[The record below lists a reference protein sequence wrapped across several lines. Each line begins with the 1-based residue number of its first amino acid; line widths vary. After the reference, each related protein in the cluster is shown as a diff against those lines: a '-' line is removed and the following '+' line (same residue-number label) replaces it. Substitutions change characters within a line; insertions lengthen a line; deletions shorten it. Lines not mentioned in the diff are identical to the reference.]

1 MAALIDKILCMHGGL
16 SPQLTNLDQIRKFSR
31 PTDVLDSS
39 LLCDLLWPRPGRDSK
54 GWRMN
59 DRGVSRT
66 FGPDKVSGS
75 LKKHD
80 MDLICHLHQV
90 IIILLLFHSL

>member
-16 SPQLTNLDQIRKFSR
+16 SPELTNLDQIRKFSR
-31 PTDVLDSS
+31 PTDVPDSS